1 MHITGLL
8 NERIQILKIQSSMN
22 LETPPASQQQA
33 DTRSVYSA
41 LWKECQVRV
50 IALKGHRKTLKAS
63 KKLVLFEQI
72 I

>member
-1 MHITGLL
+1 MSGSK
-8 NERIQILKIQSSMN
+8 ILKFQSSMN
-22 LETPPASQQQA
+22 LKTPPADRQQA

-41 LWKECQVRV
+41 LWKERQVRV
-50 IALKGHRKTLKAS
+50 IALKGHQKTLKAS